1 MGFGRTL
8 AYLRSRSKLTQ
19 QELADALG
27 FKSKS
32 TVSMYENGTRE
43 PDFETL
49 EVIADYFNVD
59 MNFLIGS
66 SAKEKPATI
75 EGYELTGLDL
85 KLIKKLPAMSEQE
98 KLMLLA
104 QVDTLQKMKE

>member
-1 MGFGRTL
+1 MGFGQTL

-49 EVIADYFNVD
+49 EIIADYFNVD

-66 SAKEKPATI
+66 DKEKPATI

>member
-1 MGFGRTL
+1 MGFGQTL

-19 QELADALG
+19 QELSDALG

-49 EVIADYFNVD
+49 EAIADYFNVD
-59 MNFLIGS
+59 MNFLVGTD
-66 SAKEKPATI
+66 KKKPVTI
-75 EGYELTGLDL
+75 EGYELSDVDL
-85 KLIKKLPAMSEQE
+85 KLIEKLPDMTEQE

-104 QVDTLQKMKE
+104 QVHTYQKMKE

>member
-66 SAKEKPATI
+66 SDKEKPVTI
-75 EGYELTGLDL
+75 QGYELSALN
-85 KLIKKLPAMSEQE
+85 S
-98 KLMLLA
+98 
-104 QVDTLQKMKE
+104 VDYACTLCYTEYNEGKGELQNEN